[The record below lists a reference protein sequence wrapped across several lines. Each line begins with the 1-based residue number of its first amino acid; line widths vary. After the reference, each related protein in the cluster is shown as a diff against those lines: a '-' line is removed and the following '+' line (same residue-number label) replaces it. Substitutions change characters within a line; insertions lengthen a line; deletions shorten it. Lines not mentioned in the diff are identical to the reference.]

1 MLKKIIKIV
10 PFILIFF
17 ILSAGYAT
25 PSSMVQKDG
34 IFTYVIEEGA
44 AIITNVDDTQKTV
57 VVPSQLDGC
66 PVTTLAGGS
75 FGGSV
80 TIEEVFLPDSITTIE
95 SMCFSYCTKLSQIT
109 LPQNLTE
116 IDAGVFNHCTNL
128 RSIELPSGIKNIGKN
143 AFYRCDELWTIS
155 LPESV
160 VSVEENAFASCPAL
174 SAVTIPNPKITIH
187 DSAFEKSN
195 ILCIY
200 AKPNTTAEQYARAND
215 IAYEELITVSV
226 NGTPVQFD
234 QPPITDKENFRTLVP
249 MRSVMTSL
257 NGSISWD
264 DNTKTAGI
272 ILPDYH
278 IFIQIG
284 EPYMTING
292 EIKPTSSIAI
302 EYNNRTLLP
311 IRNIIESIGG
321 NVLWDEDN
329 KHIDVIVE
337 SNLFH

>member
-1 MLKKIIKIV
+1 MLKMTIKIF

-17 ILSAGYAT
+17 ILCVAYAT
-25 PSSMVQKDG
+25 PSSVRKDG
-34 IFTYVIEEGA
+34 IFTYVIEEDS
-44 AIITNVDDTQKTV
+44 AIITNVDDVQKKV
-57 VVPSQLDGC
+57 VVPSQLGGY
-66 PVTTLAGGS
+66 PVTTLAGGA
-75 FGGSV
+75 FGGSI
-80 TIEEVFLPDSITTIE
+80 TIEEVLLPDSITTIE

-109 LPQNLTE
+109 LSQNLTR
-116 IDAGVFNHCTNL
+116 IDVGVFNHCTNL
-128 RSIELPSGIKNIGKN
+128 RSIELPSGIKTIGKN

-160 VSVEENAFASCPAL
+160 VSIEENAFASCPAL
-174 SAVTIPNPKITIH
+174 SAVTIPNAEISIH
-187 DSAFEKSN
+187 DSAFEKTN
-195 ILCIY
+195 TLCIY
-200 AKPNTTAEQYARAND
+200 AKPDTTAEQYAKTHD

-226 NGTPVQFD
+226 NGTPIQFD

-272 ILPDYH
+272 VLPGYH
-278 IFIQIG
+278 IYIQIG
-284 EPYMTING
+284 EPYMNING

-311 IRNIIESIGG
+311 IRNVIEAIGG
-321 NVLWDEDN
+321 SVLWNEDN
-329 KHIDVIVE
+329 KHIDVIVK
-337 SNLFH
+337 SSLFH